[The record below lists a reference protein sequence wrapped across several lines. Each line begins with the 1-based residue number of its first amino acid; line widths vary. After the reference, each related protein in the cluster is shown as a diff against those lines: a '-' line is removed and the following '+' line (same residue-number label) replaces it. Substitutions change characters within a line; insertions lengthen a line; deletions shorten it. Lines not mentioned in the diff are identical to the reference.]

1 MISLMVADDQKLEDK
16 EVLEAFSRH
25 DIQITK
31 QCKTSDEIFSSVKQE
46 MPDIVLMS
54 LSLGGLGAFEAVD
67 HLRMNHPKVGIV
79 IMLIHSDGPFPKRL
93 LETGASGFVSKNTD
107 PDDMAEAV
115 SRVQNREKYI
125 SPEIAQKI
133 AISLLPGGENSP
145 LDRLSERE
153 MQVMLQLSQGD
164 TALQISSRLAL
175 SPKTVSTYKHR
186 VRDKLR
192 VDDTQEIYALAGSHG
207 LVYPISHR

>member
-1 MISLMVADDQKLEDK
+1 MIKLMVADNKPLDNPA
-16 EVLEAFSRH
+16 LEAALEANG
-25 DIQITK
+25 IQVK
-31 QCKTSDEIFSSVKQE
+31 YQCSTSDEVLDTVKLDQ
-46 MPDIVLMS
+46 PDVVLIS
-54 LSLGGLGAFEAVD
+54 LALGGLGAFEAID
-67 HLRMNHPKVGIV
+67 HLRMNYPRIGLV
-79 IMLIHSDGPFPKRL
+79 ILLVHSQGPFPKRL
-93 LETGASGFVSKNTD
+93 LTTGASGFVSRESD
-107 PDDMAEAV
+107 PQYVVEAIRKV
-115 SRVQNREKYI
+115 ARSEKYI

-133 AISLLPGGENSP
+133 AISLLPGGEESP

-164 TALQISSRLAL
+164 SPQIISSRLAL

-207 LVYPISHR
+207 LVYR

>member
-1 MISLMVADDQKLEDK
+1 MINLMLADNRPLDTALIKEFEQHNIQLKQHCKTSYDVIDNVKEEQPDVIMISL
-16 EVLEAFSRH
+16 
-25 DIQITK
+25 T
-31 QCKTSDEIFSSVKQE
+31 
-46 MPDIVLMS
+46 
-54 LSLGGLGAFEAVD
+54 LGGLGAFETID
-67 HLRMNHPKVGIV
+67 HLKMNFPRIGIV
-79 IMLIHSDGPFPKRL
+79 ILLVHSDGPFPKKL
-93 LETGASGFVSKNTD
+93 LDTGVGGYISRKTSPEDVVESIEVVHSG
-107 PDDMAEAV
+107 
-115 SRVQNREKYI
+115 EKYI

-133 AISLLPGGENSP
+133 AISLLPGAETSP

-164 TALQISSRLAL
+164 TPLQISTRLAL

-207 LVYPISHR
+207 LVEL

>member
-1 MISLMVADDQKLEDK
+1 MISLMVADEQKLEDK
-16 EVLEAFSRH
+16 EVLEAFSRY
-25 DIQITK
+25 DIQITQ
-31 QCKTSDEIFSSVKQE
+31 QCRSSDEIFSGIKQE

-67 HLRMNHPKVGIV
+67 YLRMNHPKVGIV
-79 IMLIHSDGPFPKRL
+79 MMLIHSDGPFPKRL
-93 LETGASGFVSKNTD
+93 LETGATGFISKNTD
-107 PDDMAEAV
+107 PDDMAQAISSV
-115 SRVQNREKYI
+115 HKREKYI

-133 AISLLPGGENSP
+133 AVSLLPGGENSP

-153 MQVMLQLSQGD
+153 MQVMLQLSHGD
-164 TALQISSRLAL
+164 TPLQISSRLAL

-207 LVYPISHR
+207 LVYPSPQR

>member
-1 MISLMVADDQKLEDK
+1 MISLMVADNQKLEDK
-16 EVLEAFSRH
+16 EILDAFSRY
-25 DIQITK
+25 DIQITQ
-31 QCKTSDEIFSSVKQE
+31 QCKTSDEILASMKQE
-46 MPDIVLMS
+46 VPDIVLMS

-79 IMLIHSDGPFPKRL
+79 MMLIHSDGPFPKRL
-93 LETGASGFVSKNTD
+93 LETGATGFISKNTD
-107 PDDMAEAV
+107 SHDMAEAISAV
-115 SRVQNREKYI
+115 HRREKYI

-133 AISLLPGGENSP
+133 AVSLLPGGESSP

-164 TALQISSRLAL
+164 TPLQISSRLAL

-192 VDDTQEIYALAGSHG
+192 VDDTQEIYALAGKHG
-207 LVYPISHR
+207 LVYPISQR

>member
-1 MISLMVADDQKLEDK
+1 MINLIIADDQNLDDK
-16 EVLEAFSRH
+16 DVLAAFSRVG
-25 DIQITK
+25 IQVTQ
-31 QCKTSDEIFSSVKQE
+31 QCKSSDEILAAVKE
-46 MPDIVLMS
+46 EKPDIVLMS
-54 LSLGGLGAFEAVD
+54 LALGGLGAFEAID
-67 HLRMNHPKVGIV
+67 HLRMNYPKVGLV

-93 LETGASGFVSKNTD
+93 LETGATGFISKNSS
-107 PDDMAEAV
+107 PDDMAEAINAV
-115 SRVQNREKYI
+115 HRGEKYI

-133 AISLLPGGENSP
+133 AVSLLPGGETSP

-164 TALQISSRLAL
+164 TPLQISSRLAL

-207 LVYPISHR
+207 LVYR

>member
-1 MISLMVADDQKLEDK
+1 MINIIVADNKELDDK
-16 EVLEAFSRH
+16 EVLSAFENN
-25 DIQITK
+25 DIRILE
-31 QCKTSDEIFSSVKQE
+31 QCTTSGDILAAVKTRQ
-46 MPDIVLMS
+46 PDLVILS
-54 LSLGGLGAFEAVD
+54 LALGGLGSFEAID
-67 HLRMNHPKVGIV
+67 QIRMNHPKVGIV
-79 IMLIHSDGPFPKRL
+79 IMLIHANGPFPKRL
-93 LETGASGFVSKNTD
+93 LETGATGFISKNTD
-107 PDDMAEAV
+107 SDDVVDAV
-115 SRVQNREKYI
+115 KHVSKREKYI

-133 AISLLPGGENSP
+133 AISLLPGGETSP

-164 TALQISSRLAL
+164 SPLQISSRLAL

-207 LVYPISHR
+207 LVYR

>member
-1 MISLMVADDQKLEDK
+1 MMINLMVADDKSLDDN
-16 EVLEAFSRH
+16 EVLAAFSRY
-25 DIQITK
+25 DIQITQ
-31 QCKTSDEIFSSVKQE
+31 QCKTSDEIMAAVKQE
-46 MPDIVLMS
+46 TPDIVLMS
-54 LSLGGLGAFEAVD
+54 LALGGLGAFEAID
-67 HLRMNHPKVGIV
+67 YLRMNHPKVGIV
-79 IMLIHSDGPFPKRL
+79 IMLIHSDGLFPKRL
-93 LETGASGFVSKNTD
+93 LETGAAGFISQNTD
-107 PDDMAEAV
+107 PDDMAEAI
-115 SRVQNREKYI
+115 SCVQKREKYI

-133 AISLLPGGENSP
+133 AVSLLPGGENSP

-164 TALQISSRLAL
+164 TPLQISSRLAL

-207 LVYPISHR
+207 LVYL

>member
-1 MISLMVADDQKLEDK
+1 MINIIVADNKELDDK
-16 EVLEAFSRH
+16 EVLSAFENN
-25 DIQITK
+25 DIRVLE
-31 QCKTSDEIFSSVKQE
+31 QCTTSGDILAAVKTRQ
-46 MPDIVLMS
+46 PDLVILS
-54 LSLGGLGAFEAVD
+54 LALGGLGSFEAID
-67 HLRMNHPKVGIV
+67 QIRMNHPKVGIV
-79 IMLIHSDGPFPKRL
+79 IMLIHANGPFPKRL
-93 LETGASGFVSKNTD
+93 LETGATGFISKNTD
-107 PDDMAEAV
+107 SDDVVDAV
-115 SRVQNREKYI
+115 KHVSKREKYI

-133 AISLLPGGENSP
+133 AISLLPGGEASP

-164 TALQISSRLAL
+164 SPLQISSRLAL

-207 LVYPISHR
+207 LVYR

>member
-16 EVLEAFSRH
+16 EVLEAFSRY
-25 DIQITK
+25 DIQIIQ
-31 QCKTSDEIFSSVKQE
+31 QCRTSDEILSGIKQE

-67 HLRMNHPKVGIV
+67 HLRMNYPKVGIV
-79 IMLIHSDGPFPKRL
+79 MMLIHSDGPFPKRL
-93 LETGASGFVSKNTD
+93 LETGATGFISKNTD
-107 PDDMAEAV
+107 PDDMAEAI
-115 SRVQNREKYI
+115 SHVQKREKYI

-164 TALQISSRLAL
+164 TPLQISSRLAL

-207 LVYPISHR
+207 LVYPSPQR